1 MESLVRWMHPTR
13 GMVWPG
19 EFIPVAEASDLILDI
34 GCFHGLPVRRRAAY
48 VRQVAR
54 VARRGARMMI
64 FAFGPRLR
72 WPGSARTREPEIR
85 RRFGA
90 VFEIEL
96 VVPGR
101 DPQGAAWF
109 FLRRH

>member
-1 MESLVRWMHPTR
+1 M
-13 GMVWPG
+13 MV
-19 EFIPVAEASDLILDI
+19 
-34 GCFHGLPVRRRAAY
+34 
-48 VRQVAR
+48 
-54 VARRGARMMI
+54 

-109 FLRRH
+109 LLRRR